1 MACLKKTGVENA
13 WLSEWSIQTTNNVMA
28 YVNFNKDGILC
39 GYTGDSSSHV
49 FTWSYDDFEKYLGE
63 CITPSM
69 YSFMAEYVRKN
80 ISKEELYAI
89 GRGEYRP
96 DVLEEYA
103 VDAYFEVP
111 TMNKIEMHE
120 EMLEKLEKQKA
131 LVEAKEIA
139 AINAILDDT
148 LPFGVDSPINHEYT
162 EFLNGLVMENRRKV
176 DRLENAI
183 HEEEQWRGGHEKGA
197 EDF

>member
-1 MACLKKTGVENA
+1 MARLKKNRCWGRLVERVVN
-13 WLSEWSIQTTNNVMA
+13 TNNTMA
-28 YVNFNKDGILC
+28 YVSFNKDGILC

-49 FTWSYDDFEKYLGE
+49 FMWSYDDFEKYLGE

-69 YSFMAEYVRKN
+69 YRFMAEYVRKN
-80 ISKEELYAI
+80 ISKEDLYDI
-89 GRGEYRP
+89 QCGDYQPG
-96 DVLEEYA
+96 DLEEDA
-103 VDAYFEVP
+103 VNAYFDLP
-111 TMNKIEMHE
+111 TVKKIEMHE

-148 LPFGVDSPINHEYT
+148 LPFGLDNPISHEYT
-162 EFLNGLVMENRRKV
+162 EFLNGLVMENRKKADTFQR
-176 DRLENAI
+176 AI
-183 HEEEQWRGGHEKGA
+183 DEEEQWRGGHEKGA